1 MSDETVDFKPY
12 FAKYEALVDKVEGV
26 FKRVK
31 QEHGDQVK
39 CKTGCSDC
47 CWALFDLTLIEAVYI
62 STKFRELFKDADR
75 QEMRERANRADRK
88 IYKIKRD
95 ANKFVQLGKNE
106 VEILAKIGAERVR
119 CPMLSLKDTCD
130 MYAYR
135 PITCRLYGIPTSIN
149 GMSHTCGM
157 SGFEEGVPYP
167 TVNMD
172 AIYKQLY
179 EISAEFVASIDTK
192 YPKMADMLVPLSMA
206 MLTEYNAEYL
216 GIKGLEKREKDSSEE
231 K

>member
-1 MSDETVDFKPY
+1 MAEEKVDFEPY
-12 FAKYEALVDKVEGV
+12 FAKYEALVSMVDGV

-47 CWALFDLTLIEAVYI
+47 CWALFDLTLIEAIYI
-62 STKFRELFKDADR
+62 STKFRELLKDADR
-75 QEMRERANRADRK
+75 EEILERANRADRK

-95 ANKFVQLGKNE
+95 ANKFIQMGKNE
-106 VEILAKIGAERVR
+106 VEILAKVGAERVR
-119 CPMLSLKDTCD
+119 CPFLSLKETCD
-130 MYAYR
+130 MYDYR

-149 GMSHTCGM
+149 GMSHSCGM

-172 AIYKQLY
+172 TIYKQLY
-179 EISAEFVASIDTK
+179 EISEAFVASIETK
-192 YPKMADMLVPLSMA
+192 YEKMADMLVPLSMA
-206 MLTEYNAEYL
+206 LLTEYSAEYL
-216 GIKGLEKREKDSSEE
+216 GIKELKK
-231 K
+231 